1 MKKLLFTL
9 LAAMIGFTSYSQS
22 ILPEDI
28 AQGEQLIEAY
38 FTPMAESF
46 GASLNNGWYNTA
58 KPHSL
63 GGFDLTF
70 TVNTVIIPNSAK
82 TFNIKKAG
90 GDVFTSNELI
100 SNMVEK

>member
-9 LAAMIGFTSYSQS
+9 LAGLFGITSYGQTPNFISFFS
-22 ILPEDI
+22 NDLE
-28 AQGEQLIEAY
+28 QGEKMIKAY

-46 GASLNNGWYNTA
+46 GAGLNNGWYNTA

-70 TVNTVIIPNSAK
+70 TLNTVIIPNSAK
-82 TFNIKKAG
+82 TFNILGVKSAIFLLTIC
-90 GDVFTSNELI
+90 VS
-100 SNMVEK
+100 

>member
-9 LAAMIGFTSYSQS
+9 LASLIGVSSYSQS
-22 ILPEDI
+22 ILSNDI
-28 AQGEQLIEAY
+28 AQGENLIEAY

-46 GASLNNGWYNTA
+46 GAGLNRGWDNTA

-70 TVNTVIIPNSAK
+70 TLNTVIIPSSAK
-82 TFNIKKAG
+82 TFIYTFSWAYWN
-90 GDVFTSNELI
+90 
-100 SNMVEK
+100 